1 MKLTITR
8 EDLRRFVLK
17 EANIDIIRDPIDIEI
32 EGYKQMEGRYK
43 WQETTG
49 KSLKETVIDKLGGK
63 DESSFAKES
72 TAKLALNAIYGY
84 GPKAIDEKT
93 ELAAERIYEDNEG
106 RTVITDKEGRVLDI
120 VKEEEEP
127 EKPKTKDMRA
137 NLKSH
142 PDYTDYED
150 TVLDFATS
158 PEHKRQVP
166 FFGAETIHCCKAR
179 YQKMIAKL
187 GLTTSVKFSRIDS
200 LPYLVKREGDETMS
214 DILNEGVN
222 K

>member
-8 EDLRRFVLK
+8 EDLRQFVLK
-17 EANIDIIRDPIDIEI
+17 EANIDISQVPLDIDI

-43 WQETTG
+43 WQEMTG
-49 KSLKETVIDKLGGK
+49 RELKEIVCDKLAGK
-63 DESSFAKES
+63 DEVSRE
-72 TAKLALNAIYGY
+72 TIAKLALNSIYGV
-84 GPKAIDEKT
+84 ASDEK
-93 ELAAERIYEDNEG
+93 
-106 RTVITDKEGRVLDI
+106 VITDKEGRVLDI
-120 VKEEEEP
+120 VKEEKEEKEP
-127 EKPKTKDMRA
+127 EKPKIKDNRA

-142 PDYTDYED
+142 PDYTDYEN

-179 YQKMIAKL
+179 YQKMIDKL
-187 GLTTSVKFSRIDS
+187 NVKDSVKFSRIDS
-200 LPYLVKREGDETMS
+200 LPYLVKIESSQSMNDV
-214 DILNEGVN
+214 LNEGVN